1 MKPSASKAA
10 VAARQRKSRALKKE
24 RAEKTVRHAA
34 QMDALPVAERIQID
48 QITKQVGIDRVA
60 QKKARAAAL
69 IALAE
74 REALK
79 EPLRTVTVKDGR
91 IVEEYIE
98 IPEAK
103 PRPPEPAP
111 VAVQPTTKQR
121 RGEGDPTAPKKVLI
135 QRQGSMRKEW
145 CDRYAIPT
153 GAHVFEHQQREELA
167 DARRSSMDP
176 FALACMIRNAR
187 EYGY

>member
-24 RAEKTVRHAA
+24 KTENVIRHAA

-79 EPLRTVTVKDGR
+79 EPLTVTTHDSAGNQR
-91 IVEEYIE
+91 QEQIH
-98 IPEAK
+98 IPQEPSRWELDREREQEFTK
-103 PRPPEPAP
+103 KQSGLDVPGRPPPGKP
-111 VAVQPTTKQR
+111 MSLWTM
-121 RGEGDPTAPKKVLI
+121 
-135 QRQGSMRKEW
+135 S
-145 CDRYAIPT
+145 
-153 GAHVFEHQQREELA
+153 ELA
-167 DARRSSMDP
+167 AHKLYNQLKFAPRGASHPAQTWDGVQDQIRREAATDMFGWPIDS
-176 FALACMIRNAR
+176 I
-187 EYGY
+187 